1 MAGIG
6 GGGKKGKRYSMI
18 DYENITI
25 WCRPSE
31 WDKLN
36 YLSAGS
42 NKTLSAWVIDELM
55 KFDGVPTPIEH
66 PDEVGKVK
74 PLHVP
79 VDKWNV
85 VKERAEKAEM
95 SISNYVLSVLLS
107 N

>member
-1 MAGIG
+1 MV
-6 GGGKKGKRYSMI
+6 KGKRYSDI
-18 DYENITI
+18 DFKRVTI

-42 NKTLSAWVIDELM
+42 NKTLSAWAIDELM
-55 KFDGVPTPIEH
+55 KFDGVPTPVEH
-66 PDEVGKVK
+66 PNEEGGIK
-74 PLHVP
+74 PLCVP
-79 VDKWNV
+79 SDKWNV